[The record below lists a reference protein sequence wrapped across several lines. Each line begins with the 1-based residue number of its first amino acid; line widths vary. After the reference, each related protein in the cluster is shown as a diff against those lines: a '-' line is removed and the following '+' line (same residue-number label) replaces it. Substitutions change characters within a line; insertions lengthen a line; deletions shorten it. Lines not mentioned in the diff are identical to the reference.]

1 MDIFEKIHVHGFR
14 RLHSV
19 DLKLKP
25 LNVLIGA
32 NGCGKTSL
40 LDVFTLL
47 SASAS
52 ASGELKSRINQYGG
66 VDSNLSSL
74 SAIVNGKARMIHIE
88 LFKPVEETSQLK
100 YSISLTPSGTSYEIS
115 EEALIQYRDHL
126 KKEPLI
132 YIESNRGD
140 VYYFD
145 PEKKKLISPTW
156 AYFPQQSALSQVPI
170 MFREPQDFRKGL
182 ASSTHYHV
190 LDVSSRAP
198 VRLPQPMREA
208 KLPGKQGEDLVS
220 CLYWMREADP
230 DRFEIIEDT
239 LRVGF
244 PNFERLNFPPVAA
257 GTLAMTWKETGTT
270 HPFFMHQLSEGTL
283 RFLWLITLLYSPGL
297 TEVTLLDEPEV
308 SLHPELLSILADCMR
323 DASNRTQLIVAT
335 HADRLVRFLKPE
347 EVVTV
352 DLEED
357 GTSTFTRADDLELD
371 AWLKDYSLDEIWQ
384 HGRMGA
390 RP

>member
-1 MDIFEKIHVHGFR
+1 MNIFEKIHVHGFR
-14 RLHSV
+14 RLYDV

-32 NGCGKTSL
+32 NGCGKTTL
-40 LDVFTLL
+40 LDVFSLL

-52 ASGELKSRINQYGG
+52 GDLNKTISEYGG
-66 VDSNLSSL
+66 VPQNLIALNSVS
-74 SAIVNGKARMIHIE
+74 GEGARFIRFE
-88 LFKPVEETSQLK
+88 LDKFVPDFAPLK
-100 YSISLTPSGTSYEIS
+100 YAISLKPRGTSYEIPD
-115 EEALIQYRDHL
+115 ELLTMQRDPN
-126 KKEPLI
+126 KPEPQK
-132 YIESNRGD
+132 YIELIHGHVS
-140 VYYFD
+140 YFD
-145 PEKKKLISPTW
+145 PAQKKLLRPEW
-156 AYFPQQSALSQVPI
+156 DYDPVESALSQVPN
-170 MFREPQDFRKGL
+170 MFQEPESFRKGL

-190 LDVSSRAP
+190 LDVGRRAP

-208 KLPGKQGEDLVS
+208 KLPGKDGEDLVS

-244 PNFERLNFPPVAA
+244 PGFERLNFPPVAA
-257 GTLAMTWKETGTT
+257 GTLAMTWKEKGTT

-283 RFLWLITLLYSPGL
+283 RFLWLVALLYSPGL

-308 SLHPELLSILADCMR
+308 SLHPELLSILAECLR
-323 DASNRTQLIVAT
+323 EASNRTQLIVAT
-335 HADRLVRFLKPE
+335 HADRLVRFLNPE

-357 GTSTFTRADDLELD
+357 GTSTFTRADELELE
-371 AWLKDYSLDEIWQ
+371 AWLEEYTLDEVWQ
-384 HGRMGA
+384 HGHMGA